1 MEQGIEFVDATLKR
15 VQRLRYSTNPL
26 EIKSFL
32 RLPKE
37 SSACCSASKISEAE
51 AVHRCYDVLRGADL
65 RANDGVGTAQ
75 LGYEVRMTNT
85 MDPAPLGR
93 IEAIWDALRSHSID
107 FYPKVMVDGA
117 PQLLTSHEIIDEFGK
132 ASDHWTKLTADDEL
146 NDALQLARDSLD
158 EVKSQ
163 TEYQDQKATRLLT
176 VTTFVTALSA
186 ALFARLVDGFPFGKI
201 IEKPWWMIFLI
212 GAAYGMFSI
221 FLMYSL
227 CGALVTFHAT
237 RTRFKY
243 RKHSHVSVETGPA
256 PSRLFYQGIIK
267 VRPSIW
273 SLEFVGPKPAS
284 DTDTPKLSPRLK
296 ANYLADMVGE
306 TYLIACKTADKLRY
320 LDPAQRLLA
329 TALKCLIAWILLLA
343 LLAVLQ
349 QEKISPPTAVKVVP
363 SDAPIAVDA
372 NIATMPSLSVTTTA
386 SPTPEPP
393 ANTVS
398 ESEAATNAQSP
409 LENKR

>member
-1 MEQGIEFVDATLKR
+1 
-15 VQRLRYSTNPL
+15 
-26 EIKSFL
+26 
-32 RLPKE
+32 
-37 SSACCSASKISEAE
+37 
-51 AVHRCYDVLRGADL
+51 
-65 RANDGVGTAQ
+65 
-75 LGYEVRMTNT
+75 MTNT
-85 MDPAPLGR
+85 PDPAPLGR
-93 IEAIWDALRSHSID
+93 IAAIWDALWSRSID
-107 FYPKVMVDGA
+107 FYPKVMVNDA
-117 PQLLTSHEIIDEFGK
+117 PKLLTSPEIIKEFGE
-132 ASDHWTKLTADDEL
+132 ASVHWTRLADDDDL
-146 NDALQLARDSLD
+146 DDALKLARDSLD

-186 ALFARLVDGFPFGKI
+186 ALFARLVDGFPFGKVM
-201 IEKPWWMIFLI
+201 EQPWWMILLI
-212 GAAYGMFSI
+212 GAAYILFGI

-243 RKHSHVSVETGPA
+243 KKHSHVSVEDGPA

-284 DTDTPKLSPRLK
+284 DTDTPTLSPKLK

-343 LLAVLQ
+343 VLAVLQ
-349 QEKISPPTAVKVVP
+349 QEKVSPPTAVKLVP
-363 SDAPIAVDA
+363 ADAPIAVDA
-372 NIATMPSLSVTTTA
+372 NITAIPPLSVTTTP
-386 SPTPEPP
+386 SPTPEPI
-393 ANTVS
+393 ANAAA
-398 ESEAATNAQSP
+398 SEAATNAQSP
-409 LENKR
+409 LENKQ